1 MAEKSNM
8 ELIGK
13 FIETC
18 PLLNKGKVNLDYI
31 KEKPQS
37 YSIDEIPVEPV
48 LNEFRD
54 GGRRLQIQ
62 FDFSIQSNFSILEN
76 IKNSKFCDDFMKWI
90 YEQDNKGNLPK
101 IDGIDWIK
109 CLGRGTIERTTET
122 TAIYIIPMQ
131 VAYIEEAF

>member
-8 ELIGK
+8 ELIGE

-18 PLLNKGKVNLDYI
+18 PLLNKGKVNLDFI
-31 KEKPQS
+31 DSDPQS

-48 LNEFRD
+48 LNNFRD

-90 YEQDNKGNLPK
+90 YEQDNKGDLPK
-101 IDGIDWIK
+101 INGIDWIK
-109 CLGRGTIERTTET
+109 CLGRGTIERTTEI
-122 TAIYIIPMQ
+122 TAIYVIPMQ
-131 VAYIEEAF
+131 VAYIEEA